1 MLHLLTVGDL
11 FEVRKLIYLL
21 ILIVLLWTMIWTFQM
36 RISNMLH
43 HLSIKS
49 GIQVLR
55 FAINTQI
62 RTWFMFFENWSFSY
76 AWSSFI

>member
-1 MLHLLTVGDL
+1 VGLPQYKDRFLESRLDGRMLHVLTVGDL
-11 FEVRKLIYLL
+11 V
-21 ILIVLLWTMIWTFQM
+21 QM

-55 FAINTQI
+55 
-62 RTWFMFFENWSFSY
+62 Y
-76 AWSSFI
+76 